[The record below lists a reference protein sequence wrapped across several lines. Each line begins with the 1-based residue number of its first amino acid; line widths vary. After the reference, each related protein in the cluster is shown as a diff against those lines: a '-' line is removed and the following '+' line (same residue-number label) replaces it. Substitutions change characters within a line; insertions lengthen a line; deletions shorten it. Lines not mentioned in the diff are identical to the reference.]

1 MPLSYGSNKQIS
13 AAIKSGTVTVIRTE
27 IRTPVHETA
36 GSRSDGIAVNDK
48 NGVAPG
54 EGDYILTEGTLSW
67 DALDAM
73 GKEDNTQNSH
83 RSFYVDFMDDNALRY
98 TCRMTFQE
106 AFDAGL
112 SSSDFNAA
120 YSALK
125 TIVYSDTVR
134 TGAGLPTG
142 GTLS

>member
-1 MPLSYGSNKQIS
+1 MPLSYGSNKQIV
-13 AAIKSGTVTVIRTE
+13 AAIKSSEVLVVRTE
-27 IRTPVHETA
+27 IITPVHETA
-36 GSRSDGIAVNDK
+36 GSR
-48 NGVAPG
+48 NGDTLVDDPNGNSPG
-54 EGDYILTEGTLSW
+54 DEEYENTYNLLSW

-73 GKEDNTQNSH
+73 GKEDSTQDSH
-83 RSFYVDFMDDNALRY
+83 RSFYVDFIDDNALRY

-125 TIVYSDTVR
+125 TVVYCDVVR